1 VPRGLGIQLRV
12 TIAGGRAV
20 LRRVEERG
28 WRVLVDRPSLGQAD
42 RWKLLVKGVFA

>member
-1 VPRGLGIQLRV
+1 M

-20 LRRVEERG
+20 LRRVESRG

-42 RWKLLVKGVFA
+42 RWRLLVKGVFA